1 MSPVEGE
8 DSPVVYYTPGSSAFF
23 TSLPPLLSLVFGSTS
38 LVLVVILAFARARAR
53 RREHDLRRLLL
64 GDGSFLEGLI
74 SKANATCLS
83 TNTTVKTSHLET
95 NCQILTLKKK
105 ETYRTWY
112 LWQKNAPMWMV
123 ERVKEERKEDGGY
136 GDSRRRDHWIVEWVD
151 EGPPV
156 VATSPL
162 TLTLDKPQ
170 SKKTLFPPAPP
181 LNTISLS
188 ALPHHPVLSTFA
200 STNVM
205 TGVQEAVGYTN
216 SKETRGAKV
225 GDRRWCFK
233 AGYMEG
239 ERLAVVGAGGAS
251 KVSGKSRSPGTPVF
265 HFDKARG
272 TENGNAVYS
281 EDSVNE
287 NTPLSISMDIEY
299 GGTRR
304 TSVQE
309 EILEALNSPLKLSGA
324 EVAPFGSP
332 EEGGKA
338 VDDESVIKGVVI
350 RGSEKVVAIERPS

>member
-1 MSPVEGE
+1 
-8 DSPVVYYTPGSSAFF
+8 
-23 TSLPPLLSLVFGSTS
+23 
-38 LVLVVILAFARARAR
+38 
-53 RREHDLRRLLL
+53 
-64 GDGSFLEGLI
+64 
-74 SKANATCLS
+74 
-83 TNTTVKTSHLET
+83 
-95 NCQILTLKKK
+95 
-105 ETYRTWY
+105 
-112 LWQKNAPMWMV
+112 
-123 ERVKEERKEDGGY
+123 
-136 GDSRRRDHWIVEWVD
+136 
-151 EGPPV
+151 
-156 VATSPL
+156 
-162 TLTLDKPQ
+162 
-170 SKKTLFPPAPP
+170 
-181 LNTISLS
+181 
-188 ALPHHPVLSTFA
+188 
-200 STNVM
+200 M

-350 RGSEKVVAIERPS
+350 RGSEKVVAIERYGRSEEGEKDKLGVVERFVAAEGGCKTFLKGLLLAAWGIVGAGCVVGVTMQAIDEKETFPQWFVDAVLGSPEITTLYVGLSAWILGSSLGWGGLRGVGGVLVVIGVAFALTL

>member
-1 MSPVEGE
+1 MPGGKFKDRSAGDVADNYWLFSTARVTWEQLVGFRSRLKNEPTMPELFANKKKSRFKTTVFGGHLAHRSAFKGAMSPVEGE

-151 EGPPV
+151 EGER
-156 VATSPL
+156 TRLRPL
-162 TLTLDKPQ
+162 
-170 SKKTLFPPAPP
+170 AC
-181 LNTISLS
+181 
-188 ALPHHPVLSTFA
+188 
-200 STNVM
+200 
-205 TGVQEAVGYTN
+205 EAVTKKHESHYLI
-216 SKETRGAKV
+216 
-225 GDRRWCFK
+225 F
-233 AGYMEG
+233 
-239 ERLAVVGAGGAS
+239 L
-251 KVSGKSRSPGTPVF
+251 
-265 HFDKARG
+265 
-272 TENGNAVYS
+272 
-281 EDSVNE
+281 
-287 NTPLSISMDIEY
+287 
-299 GGTRR
+299 
-304 TSVQE
+304 E
-309 EILEALNSPLKLSGA
+309 EKT
-324 EVAPFGSP
+324 
-332 EEGGKA
+332 
-338 VDDESVIKGVVI
+338 
-350 RGSEKVVAIERPS
+350 